1 MWYPAA
7 IDTPPAGEPVTA
19 AEVKAQAIVDH
30 TDDDGLIA
38 RLIEAARSY
47 VEAYCGIRLA
57 KRTLTIPC
65 DGFGDFDRLPEA
77 PVQSITAIKY
87 IDPAGDEQTLAGTV
101 YELRQCADGLES
113 AIALKPGQRWPAIQP
128 QSRIAVTAPV
138 GYGTVPAAI
147 KHAMLMWIAEAYAKR
162 ENGAQEKWTAFDA
175 LLCNFRRGA

>member
-19 AEVKAQAIVDH
+19 AEVKAQTIIPH
-30 TDDDGLIA
+30 SDDDALIA
-38 RLIEAARSY
+38 RLIETARSY

-57 KRTLTIPC
+57 KRTLTITC
-65 DGFGDFDRLPEA
+65 DSFGDFDRLPEA
-77 PVQSITAIKY
+77 PVQSIGAIKY
-87 IDPAGDEQTLAGTV
+87 ITPAGDEQTLSGTV

-113 AIALKPGQRWPAIQP
+113 AIVLKLGQRWPATQP
-128 QSRIAVTAPV
+128 ASRVTVTALV
-138 GYGTVPAAI
+138 GYETVPAAI
-147 KHAMLMWIAEAYAKR
+147 KHAMLIWIADAYAKR

>member
-7 IDTPPAGEPVTA
+7 IETPPAGEPVTA

-57 KRTLTIPC
+57 KRTLTITC

-77 PVQSITAIKY
+77 PVQSISAIKY
-87 IDPAGDEQTLAGTV
+87 IDPTGDEQTLAGTV
-101 YELRQCADGLES
+101 YDLRQCADGLEA
-113 AIALKPGQRWPAIQP
+113 AIALKPGQRWPATQP
-128 QSRIAVTAPV
+128 GSRVTVTALV
-138 GYGTVPAAI
+138 GYETVPAAI
-147 KHAMLMWIAEAYAKR
+147 KHAMLMWIAEAYANR
-162 ENGAQEKWTAFDA
+162 ENEVREGRTALDD